1 MCIFVCV
8 CLSVYQ
14 SVCVYICLFVC
25 RFVCLSVCLSI
36 CESVYLTIYL
46 SVCLPAFSEARST
59 TTIST
64 PPSNQSTDTF
74 VVASAVMLMVLFV
87 QQITLHEHIP
97 VAAKIATSVRP
108 LLQTVT
114 SSAQTALSTSS
125 HSKQHWYLPPAATS

>member
-1 MCIFVCV
+1 MCIFICV

-64 PPSNQSTDTF
+64 PPSNQYTDTF
-74 VVASAVMLMVLFV
+74 VVAAAVMLMVLFV

-114 SSAQTALSTSS
+114 SSAQSALSTSS